1 MECINCKNEINPL
14 RIKALP
20 SARTCVDCSDAKPK
34 KAVTHLYGER
44 NDTWNDIEFVEED
57 DE

>member
-34 KAVTHLYGER
+34 KAVTRLYGER
-44 NDTWNDIEFVEED
+44 NDTWNDIEFVED